1 MLAFADIEAPLCNGR
16 HDRMQLQEA
25 RIPKQLHGIEF
36 ACFFLS
42 LTPWRQPS
50 TTSSLV
56 SFVGISMFLVGVCHV
71 VLYRTLLHKDL
82 HC

>member
-36 ACFFLS
+36 ACLFLS
-42 LTPWRQPS
+42 LIPWRQPS

-56 SFVGISMFLVGVCHV
+56 SFVGISMFLVALCHV